1 MGFGSMQD
9 LLKDGKDAYWRK
21 KAREFVE
28 RRGREGTLY
37 DKEALEE
44 VRRGVKQWESLVLA
58 PQDQRSKGTRAD
70 YQTASGIPLKP
81 VYTAA
86 DVKDADARDHGLP
99 GVYPYLRGIHPN
111 LYRGRMWTMRM
122 FSGFGTPEDTNKRL
136 KMLLKHGETGLSV
149 AFDMPTLYG
158 YDCDHERAHGEVGRC
173 GVNVSSL
180 RDMEV
185 IFEGIPLDKVSTS
198 MTINAPAAVLTC
210 MYAGVAMKSGV
221 PINALRGTVQADML
235 KEYLAQKEWVYPPE
249 AHLRLVRDLMVFCTK
264 RMPVWNYIS
273 ISGYHIR
280 EAGSSAAQELAFTLA
295 DGFGYMELGLEAGL
309 KAEEFA
315 PRLSFFFNS
324 TMDFFE
330 EIAKFRAARRI
341 WATVL
346 REKYGVK
353 DPRSLLLRFHTQT
366 SGVSLT
372 WQQPLNNIVRTTLE
386 ALAGVLGGT
395 QSLHTNSYDEAWAL
409 PTEKAV
415 EVALR
420 TQQVIAEETGVP
432 SVIDPLGGSYY
443 VEWLTEQLEEE
454 AYKYFDRIES
464 AGGLLKSIKSGYL
477 QREIAENSYR
487 LSKRIEEGR
496 DGVVG
501 VNKYSVP
508 EKEPLNTLKI
518 DFRAQR
524 SQIRRLE
531 RVKKERDGAKV
542 QAALSRIRRAFEN
555 ENANAIQPML
565 DAVAAYATL
574 GEITSV
580 GREVWG
586 TWQEP
591 AIL

>member
-1 MGFGSMQD
+1 MGFGCVLA
-9 LLKDGKDAYWRK
+9 LLRDDKDRYWKR
-21 KAREFVE
+21 KARDLVE
-28 RRGREGTLY
+28 RRGTDGTLY

-44 VRRGVKQWESLVLA
+44 VRRGVKQWERDVLG
-58 PQDQRSKGTRAD
+58 PTEVNSKEPKAD

-81 VYTAA
+81 IYSAA
-86 DVKDADARDHGLP
+86 DVSDADAGGQGLP
-99 GVYPYLRGIHPN
+99 GVYPYLRGIHPSM
-111 LYRGRMWTMRM
+111 YRGRMWTMRM

-136 KMLLKHGETGLSV
+136 KMLLQHGETGLSI

-158 YDCDHERAHGEVGRC
+158 YDCDHERAQGEVGRC

-180 RDMEV
+180 KDMEV
-185 IFEGIPLDKVSTS
+185 IFGGIPLDKVSTS

-210 MYAGVAMKSGV
+210 MYAGVARKQGV
-221 PINALRGTVQADML
+221 PIETLRGTVQADML

-249 AHLRLVRDLMVFCTK
+249 AHLRLVRDLMVYCTRK
-264 RMPVWNYIS
+264 MPAWNYIS

-280 EAGSSAAQELAFTLA
+280 EAGSSASQELAFTLA
-295 DGFGYMELGLEAGL
+295 DGFGYVELGLEAGL
-309 KAEEFA
+309 KPEQFA

-346 REKYGVK
+346 REKYGVR

-366 SGVSLT
+366 SGASLT
-372 WQQPLNNIVRTTLE
+372 WQQPLNNIVRTTIE

-409 PTEKAV
+409 PTEQAV
-415 EVALR
+415 QVALR

-443 VEWLTEQLEEE
+443 VEWLTEQMEEE
-454 AYKYFDRIES
+454 AYKYFDRIEA
-464 AGGLLKSIKSGYL
+464 AGGLLKAIKSGYL

-487 LSKRIEEGR
+487 LSRRIEEGTDR
-496 DGVVG
+496 VVG
-501 VNKYSVP
+501 VNKYAVS
-508 EKEPLNTLKI
+508 EKEPISTLKI
-518 DFRAQR
+518 DFKAQR
-524 SQIRRLE
+524 SQTRRLQK
-531 RVKKERDGAKV
+531 VKKERDGAKV
-542 QAALSRIRRAFEN
+542 QAALSRVRKTFEN
-555 ENANAIQPML
+555 EDANAIQPMM
-565 DAVAAYATL
+565 DAVEAYATL
-574 GEITSV
+574 GEIVAV

-586 TWQEP
+586 AWKEP